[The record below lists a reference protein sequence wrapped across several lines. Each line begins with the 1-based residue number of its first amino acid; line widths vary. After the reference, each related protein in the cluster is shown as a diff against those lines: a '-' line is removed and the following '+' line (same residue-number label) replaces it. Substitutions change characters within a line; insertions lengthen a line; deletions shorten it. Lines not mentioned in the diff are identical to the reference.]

1 MFCEDKRLTRIA
13 LLISSFIHLFFQTAV
28 PPLAA
33 ITTQTVKRTSLKSNH
48 NNIRSVYIV
57 VVPQLRLTPT
67 LARVTDRKWSL
78 ARLAEQEVYI

>member
-1 MFCEDKRLTRIA
+1 MCHCSSV
-13 LLISSFIHLFFQTAV
+13 LLSIFFQTAV

-33 ITTQTVKRTSLKSNH
+33 ITTQTVKRRSLKSNH
-48 NNIRSVYIV
+48 NNISGVYIV

-67 LARVTDRKWSL
+67 LARVTNRKWSL